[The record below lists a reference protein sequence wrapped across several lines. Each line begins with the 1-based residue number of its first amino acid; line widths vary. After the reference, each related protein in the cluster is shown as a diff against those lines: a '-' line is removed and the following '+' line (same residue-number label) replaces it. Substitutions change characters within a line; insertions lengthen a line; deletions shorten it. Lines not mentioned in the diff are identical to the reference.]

1 MIPEKEDDLFSVP
14 IVQPRRF
21 GRRTAIGWVIL
32 ALIVFG
38 TITALLLWVT
48 HRLSQVAV

>member
-1 MIPEKEDDLFSVP
+1 MIPEREDDLFSVP
-14 IVQPRRF
+14 VVQPRRL

-38 TITALLLWVT
+38 AITALLLWVT
-48 HRLSQVAV
+48 HRLSLVAV